1 MCSQSIQEN
10 LQILIETSRNLIE
23 LIKQYQSQI
32 ESFAEY
38 SNCNELKLKNDE
50 KQTNQV
56 NLSNSSS
63 SSSALS
69 CGSGP
74 EVNTQDNPM
83 LKNMIVS
90 NLVTYSYEIA
100 YTVKRIVCIMG
111 ADNLN

>member
-1 MCSQSIQEN
+1 M
-10 LQILIETSRNLIE
+10 IETSHNLID

-32 ESFAEY
+32 ESFSLEY
-38 SNCNELKLKNDE
+38 ETGQKDSKNYD
-50 KQTNQV
+50 KSTTAP
-56 NLSNSSS
+56 LATMSNSSS

-74 EVNTQDNPM
+74 DIQNAANQISNQDNPM

-111 ADNLN
+111 ADNIN